1 MRSKSASEVW
11 TSRLTPSSEPTG
23 KKSRVCNV
31 VNATSVGTVI
41 ADEPWASASPPNQ

>member
-1 MRSKSASEVW
+1 MRSKSASEVC

-31 VNATSVGTVI
+31 VKAMIVAIPI
-41 ADEPWASASPPNQ
+41 ALVTPPNQ